1 MVLIFFIYGLFI
13 GSFLNVC
20 IIRIPAG
27 ISIVTPCS
35 FCGSCGHKLNY
46 IDMLPVINYMVYKG
60 RCRYCG
66 EHYSLQY
73 PIVELTNGVF
83 YALVYLKY
91 SLSAEAAAYC
101 VIISILIAIS
111 IIDIKHMIIPDGLNI
126 AGAITGFIYIAITKS
141 SPVDKI
147 TGALIGLG
155 SFLAIAL
162 LTHAMGGGDIKLMIV
177 VGLMFGTKG
186 VLFIIFCSF
195 AFGAVVSLILLII
208 KIKDRKDR
216 ISFSPFI
223 SLSAVIYIFFGL
235 EIVNQYIL
243 LF

>member
-35 FCGSCGHKLNY
+35 SCRSCGHRLNY
-46 IDMLPVINYMVYKG
+46 IDMLPVINYIIYKG

-73 PIVELTNGVF
+73 PMVELTNGVF

-91 SLSAEAAAYC
+91 GPNAITAAYC
-101 VIISILIAIS
+101 VTISILIAIS
-111 IIDIKHMIIPDGLNI
+111 IIDIEHMIIPDGLNI
-126 AGAITGFIYIAITKS
+126 AGAITGFIYTAITKL

-147 TGALIGLG
+147 IGAIIGLG
-155 SFLAIAL
+155 LFLAIAL
-162 LTHAMGGGDIKLMIV
+162 LTHAMGGGDIKLMTV
-177 VGLMFGTKG
+177 MGLMFGTKG
-186 VLFIIFCSF
+186 VLFITFCSF
-195 AFGAVVSLILLII
+195 TLGAVVSLILLGL
-208 KIKDRKDR
+208 KIKNKKDR
-216 ISFSPFI
+216 ISFGPFI

-235 EIVNQYIL
+235 EIVNRYIL